1 MKKGLLYSAL
11 ILGIV
16 PPAAAGGIFYN
27 SNQSAEY
34 IRMFDRNSAVDNAD
48 IVYYNMAAT
57 PRLQDGWTVNLSDQM
72 IFQKATVRTIGNPVV
87 GDKTY
92 TSDNPVLIV
101 PNFYAAYKK
110 NDWAAFVG
118 VETIGATAI
127 REWKGGLP
135 TLDLMGKQLA
145 GYGLDSTSQVI
156 GADAY
161 AAALASGKTP
171 AQAQAAA
178 LAAGLSTQYFPSNSY
193 LKGSSSYVALRV
205 GGAKQLGSEWSVA
218 VAFRYVTSQQAIVGS
233 VDGYCTYGAAGTPG
247 ALTGHDLQTHERA
260 VIDVVDKASG
270 VSGEFAMN
278 YTPNDRT
285 VVNLTYEMG
294 TPLQFKTTVHDGKDG
309 NGLFVDGAKAHL
321 DLPPV
326 VRFGLGYQMAPALRL
341 SLGAN
346 AYLESSTNFDK
357 LDNPT
362 FGIKASD
369 SYRNTYEEQA
379 ALEYQVNPKLLVS
392 FGVNFNQIGQRQE
405 STVDISVPGAHANYM
420 SEGAGFQYVVAKG
433 LKLNVGLAHT
443 AFMNKY
449 KNADAG
455 DKQLAATFATQGVTI
470 SPTKEYN
477 KEYFI
482 LAFGVDY
489 HF

>member
-1 MKKGLLYSAL
+1 MKKGLLFSSL
-11 ILGIV
+11 ILGLM

-57 PRLQDGWTVNLSDQM
+57 PRLKDGWTVNFSNQM

-92 TSDNPVLIV
+92 TSDNPVLVV

-110 NDWAAFVG
+110 NDWSAFVG
-118 VETIGATAI
+118 IETLGATAI

-145 GYGLDSTSQVI
+145 GYGQPSIANVI
-156 GADAY
+156 GADA
-161 AAALASGKTP
+161 LAHGATP
-171 AQAQAAA
+171 EEA
-178 LAAGLSTQYFPSNSY
+178 LAAGLSTEFFPSNSY

-205 GGAKQLGSEWSVA
+205 GGAKQINPSWSVA
-218 VAFRYVTSQQAIVGS
+218 VAGRYVTSQQAIVGS
-233 VDGYCTYGAAGTPG
+233 VDGYNTYNKYN
-247 ALTGHDLQTHERA
+247 HDFRTHQRA
-260 VIDVVDKASG
+260 VIDVVDKATG
-270 VSGEFAMN
+270 FSGEFALN
-278 YTPNDRT
+278 YTPSDKM

-294 TPLQFKTTVHDGKDG
+294 TPLNFKTTVHDGKDG
-309 NGLFVDGAKAHL
+309 NGLFVDGTKAHL
-321 DLPPV
+321 DLPQV
-326 VRFGLGYQMAPALRL
+326 VRFGLGYQITPELRL
-341 SLGAN
+341 SCGAN
-346 AYLESSTNFDK
+346 AYMESSVNFDK
-357 LDNPT
+357 LDNPQ
-362 FGIKASD
+362 FQVKASD
-369 SYRNTYEEQA
+369 SYRNTYEESVA
-379 ALEYQVNPKLLVS
+379 MEYKVSPRLLVS
-392 FGVNFNQIGQRQE
+392 FGVNLNQIGQRQG

-420 SEGAGFQYVVAKG
+420 SEGAGFQYEVSKG

-449 KNADAG
+449 KNADGG
-455 DKQLAATFATQGVTI
+455 DRQLAASFAAQGVTI
-470 SPTKEYN
+470 APTKEYN
-477 KEYFI
+477 KEYMI
-482 LAFGVDY
+482 LAFGVDF